1 MVSNKKFSLFD
12 FINYSFMLF
21 LIFLFVL
28 PLWSVVVVSVVSE
41 AERFR
46 RGMFIFYPQELNFT
60 AYMGILKKGS
70 DVYTGYGVT
79 IFRAT
84 VGTACNMVVTTLMA
98 YSLSKRGLFGRTFF
112 TFFVYFTMLFNGGLV
127 PTFLVVKY
135 TGLYNSLWAYI
146 IPGLVSA
153 WNLLLMRNFFMQVPD
168 ALEEAALIDGAS
180 PPTVLFRIVL
190 PLSVPSLVTIALF
203 YMVGHWNSWFDGI
216 IYIQR
221 RNMLTLQNIL
231 REIIMA
237 SSTIESNLDL
247 RADEIPPL
255 EAVKGAAIIVS
266 TLPILLVY
274 PFLQKYFVKGVMIG
288 SIKG

>member
-1 MVSNKKFSLFD
+1 MILM
-12 FINYSFMLF
+12 IT
-21 LIFLFVL
+21 IFLL
-28 PLWSVVVVSVVSE
+28 PLWSVIVVSVVSE
-41 AERFR
+41 AERYR
-46 RGMFIFYPQELNFT
+46 RGMFIFYPQNLNFT
-60 AYMGILKKGS
+60 AYTMMLKKGS
-70 DVYTGYGVT
+70 AVYTSYGVT
-79 IFRAT
+79 LFRSI
-84 VGTACNMVVTTLMA
+84 VGTACNMFVTTLMA

-146 IPGLVSA
+146 VPGLVSA

-168 ALEEAALIDGAS
+168 ALEESALIDGAS
-180 PPTVLFRIVL
+180 PPIVLFRIVL
-190 PLSVPSLVTIALF
+190 PLSIPSLVTIALF

-216 IYIQR
+216 IYVQR
-221 RNMLTLQNIL
+221 RELLTLQNIL

-237 SSTIESNLDL
+237 ASVIENIMDITTDV
-247 RADEIPPL
+247 RPPL
-255 EAVKGAAIIVS
+255 EAVKGAAIVIA

-274 PFLQKYFVKGVMIG
+274 PFAQKYFVKGVMIG